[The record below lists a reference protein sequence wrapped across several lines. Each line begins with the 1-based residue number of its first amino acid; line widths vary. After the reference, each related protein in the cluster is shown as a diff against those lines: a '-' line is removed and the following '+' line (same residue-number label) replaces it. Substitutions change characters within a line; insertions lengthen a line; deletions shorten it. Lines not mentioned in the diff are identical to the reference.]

1 MSSIR
6 LETLLKITD
15 ERGLT
20 RTIPIA
26 TTLSSRSK
34 LEERDYTIADAA
46 VQLCWDPT
54 AVATENPSSFSF
66 LLIWSDGDVD
76 VEFVTDD
83 GGDVGKIIW
92 SERVVKDVPLILGAD
107 DSYAAAAPGD
117 DIFAGTIDL
126 IERIRIKNGSG
137 AERKVKV
144 IIME

>member
-6 LETLLKITD
+6 LEVLMKITD
-15 ERGLT
+15 ERGVT
-20 RTIPIA
+20 KTIAIP

-34 LEERDYTIADAA
+34 PEERDYTIAADAT
-46 VQLCWDPT
+46 QLCWDPT

-66 LLIWSDGDVD
+66 LLIWSDGNVD

-92 SERVVKDVPLILGAD
+92 SQRVVKDVPLILGAD

-117 DIFAGTIDL
+117 DIFAGTLDV
-126 IERIRIKNGSG
+126 IERIRIKDASS

-144 IIME
+144 ILME